1 MKRVL
6 RQSDVVFSH
15 VPTEVVVD
23 SNYVALFD
31 LGVML
36 NVDELLRK
44 NEYLFENPHTAAMAC
59 FAHPRTTTMIFC
71 SGKVLVVGART
82 ENSAL
87 LASWMLVREMRR
99 VGYDRASVFNFR
111 VCNITSTFRL
121 PGAIDIL
128 AYARKHAD
136 MTLVRIDTFPGITIM
151 FPDMRIVIVAFDSG
165 SMNITGCVHPDETL
179 AVLDYKLDDIREF
192 LVTDPTAI
200 REVCERTKTAR
211 NESRVARGRTAKPK
225 AAPTPKKKPTS
236 KSKSATQNV

>member
-1 MKRVL
+1 MKRKL
-6 RQSDVVFSH
+6 RRSDVVFSH
-15 VPTEVVVD
+15 VPPEVVVD

-36 NVDELLRK
+36 TIDDLLAR

-99 VGYDRASVFNFR
+99 IGYGGASVFNFR

-121 PGAIDIL
+121 EGAIDIL

-136 MTLVRIDTFPGITIM
+136 STLVRIDTFPGITIM

-179 AVLDYKLDDIREF
+179 AVLDAKLDDIREF
-192 LVTDPTAI
+192 LVTDQQGI
-200 REVCERTKTAR
+200 KDVCARTKLAR
-211 NESRVARGRTAKPK
+211 NESRVERARERERERERER
-225 AAPTPKKKPTS
+225 
-236 KSKSATQNV
+236 QRERERER